1 MWRVA
6 LPAHSVGMRNVVK
19 ISPIRLY
26 NITAKRGET
35 HEVQPSIATAFAE
48 GRCKDTG
55 KMHSWKPT
63 QISATQG
70 DYMSVSFVCRHCKER
85 AGNFITLEQYELHAE
100 NLERECEL

>member
-1 MWRVA
+1 MKFNHL
-6 LPAHSVGMRNVVK
+6 LPRH
-19 ISPIRLY
+19 L
-26 NITAKRGET
+26 
-35 HEVQPSIATAFAE
+35 AE

-85 AGNFITLEQYELHAE
+85 AGNFITLKQYKLHAI